1 MRLTGEEAQM
11 ITLSEKAINK
21 VKEFMASQ
29 EEDYAGIRFSVVGGG
44 CSGFQYEMN
53 LAKQSLESDQVL
65 EVGGI
70 QVFIDS
76 QSLSALKGTEIDY
89 VESVEGAGFKFKNPN
104 VTGTCGCGESFQV

>member
-1 MRLTGEEAQM
+1 M

-21 VKEFMASQ
+21 VKEFLASQ
-29 EEDYAGIRFSVVGGG
+29 EEDYAGVRFAVVGGG

-53 LAKQSLESDQVL
+53 LAKQRQENDQVL
-65 EVGGI
+65 EFDGL

-89 VESVEGAGFKFKNPN
+89 VESIEGAGFKFTNPN
-104 VTGTCGCGESFQV
+104 ATGTCGCGESFQM

>member
-1 MRLTGEEAQM
+1 M

-21 VKEFMASQ
+21 VKEFLASQ
-29 EEDYAGIRFSVVGGG
+29 EEAYVGVRFAVVGGG

-53 LAKQSLESDQVL
+53 LAKQRQENDQVL
-65 EVGGI
+65 EFDGL

-89 VESVEGAGFKFKNPN
+89 VESIEGAGFKFKNPN
-104 VTGTCGCGESFQV
+104 ATGTCGCGESFQM

>member
-1 MRLTGEEAQM
+1 M

-21 VKEFMASQ
+21 VKEFLASQ
-29 EEDYAGIRFSVVGGG
+29 EEDYLGFRFAVVGGG

-53 LAKQSLESDQVL
+53 LAKQRQENDQVL
-65 EVGGI
+65 EFDGL

-89 VESVEGAGFKFKNPN
+89 VESIEGAGFKFKNPN
-104 VTGTCGCGESFQV
+104 ATGTCGCGESFQM